1 MDRRKDKWMITKIFG
16 MILVIF
22 SCGGVGFK
30 IAADHRREES
40 FLRQFIDILNYME
53 WELKFRM
60 TPLPDLC
67 RKIAT
72 EYNNAIGN
80 VFYDLAFEMD
90 KQQNSD
96 LSSCLTNVLNSK
108 NIIPS
113 ISRTEFDRLGKYMGK
128 FDLDGQLKGL
138 DAVREDCKRNMDNL
152 LANRENRLRSYQTLA
167 LCAGAAL
174 AILFI

>member
-1 MDRRKDKWMITKIFG
+1 MITKIFG

-30 IAADHRREES
+30 IAADHRREER
-40 FLRQFIDILNYME
+40 FLRQFIDVLNYME

-108 NIIPS
+108 NIMRFFHIFYLLFS
-113 ISRTEFDRLGKYMGK
+113 ISYK
-128 FDLDGQLKGL
+128 
-138 DAVREDCKRNMDNL
+138 NL
-152 LANRENRLRSYQTLA
+152 TINIIFFLFSLLTL
-167 LCAGAAL
+167 
-174 AILFI
+174 